1 MVSRDGRP
9 FPEHVAT
16 VIGKCQLAE
25 AVKEKQGLGSLV
37 VEGGSNWSMGQKQL
51 LRALLR
57 RSRILI
63 LDEATTSIDNTT
75 DAIIQKII
83 RMEFKDRIVITIAH
97 RIPTVMDCTKILV
110 INDGKIVEYDR
121 PQKLLE
127 TEGSLFKG
135 LVSEYWRNAS
145 EAML

>member
-1 MVSRDGRP
+1 
-9 FPEHVAT
+9 
-16 VIGKCQLAE
+16 
-25 AVKEKQGLGSLV
+25 

-51 LRALLR
+51 LCLGRAFLR

-83 RMEFKDRIVITIAH
+83 RMEFKDRTVITIAH

-110 INDGKIVEYDR
+110 INDGMH
-121 PQKLLE
+121 
-127 TEGSLFKG
+127 S
-135 LVSEYWRNAS
+135 SEP
-145 EAML
+145 